1 MLLPAVKTATL
12 IATKSILSL
21 IYRMRC
27 FDLLSHNLVLQL
39 SNRLGQPKPNFVLMV
54 ENFSKSPLG
63 DLGATRG
70 LKST

>member
-1 MLLPAVKTATL
+1 MIYAGTM
-12 IATKSILSL
+12 ISL
-21 IYRMRC
+21 IYRTRC

-54 ENFSKSPLG
+54 ENCSKSPLG